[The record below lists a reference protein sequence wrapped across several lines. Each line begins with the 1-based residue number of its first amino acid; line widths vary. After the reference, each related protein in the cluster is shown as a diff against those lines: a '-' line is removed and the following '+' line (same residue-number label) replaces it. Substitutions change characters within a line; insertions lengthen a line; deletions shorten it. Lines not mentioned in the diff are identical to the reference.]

1 VAKYADACNLIA
13 ADPDVV
19 KHKLEVLR
27 EHCDAVGRDPAEVQ
41 KTILARGPTDPLG
54 APEAFL
60 QTMETYAGMGV
71 DLVEIVPAGPDP
83 AGFVGDVCEKLLPRL
98 AEIG

>member
-1 VAKYADACNLIA
+1 MEAYAAL
-13 ADPDVV
+13 
-19 KHKLEVLR
+19 
-27 EHCDAVGRDPAEVQ
+27 
-41 KTILARGPTDPLG
+41 
-54 APEAFL
+54 
-60 QTMETYAGMGV
+60 GV